1 MRADPL
7 LTDSLPIFKNAFK
20 SQSSIHRDQQSY
32 FGFVTTFLAD
42 TALSALYIP
51 QNKNTLHIPQNKKS
65 EKDGETDVVLK
76 D

>member
-7 LTDSLPIFKNAFK
+7 LTDSPPIFKNAFK
-20 SQSSIHRDQQSY
+20 CHSSIHRDQQSY

-42 TALSALYIP
+42 IALSALQIP
-51 QNKNTLHIPQNKKS
+51 PNKNTLHTPPNKVS
-65 EKDGETDVVLK
+65 EEDGKRDVVLK

>member
-1 MRADPL
+1 M

-20 SQSSIHRDQQSY
+20 CQSSIHRDHQSY

-42 TALSALYIP
+42 IALSALHIP
-51 QNKNTLHIPQNKKS
+51 QNKNTLHIPQNKES
-65 EKDGETDVVLK
+65 VKDGKRDVFK